1 MCFER
6 AQSKENMMADQNQNT
21 SKRSPDI
28 VLPIGRPLTPAPGV
42 EWWLRL
48 MMSRK

>member
-6 AQSKENMMADQNQNT
+6 SQSKENMMADQNQNT

-28 VLPIGRPLTPAPGV
+28 VLPIGRPLPPPPGV